1 MNEHTRTAY
10 DFDVYVHPYVKN
22 FSLTCITLLDS
33 PDCDMGCYQ
42 DQGLIVKISTET
54 TVYCFLAPINSGCD
68 IPDED
73 KGRMYSRSSRNE
85 NEMFKRVPNL
95 DLPRTKEDEF
105 YHSLNIRPSSSGLA
119 VMTLVVC
126 RRCKGF
132 FRQTVYQ
139 SLIDSAGEITGWVK
153 EEESSKQH
161 SSEPTQSNN
170 QSTALVYKYEN
181 VEDLAAA
188 YDRIMSAVGNY
199 ALSILGADSKKN
211 NELRLRQLID
221 EYTKQTFERRINR

>member
-1 MNEHTRTAY
+1 MNEHTRTTY
-10 DFDVYVHPYVKN
+10 GFDVYVHPYVKN
-22 FSLTCITLLDS
+22 FNLTCITLLDS
-33 PDCDMGCYQ
+33 PDCAMGCYQ
-42 DQGLIVKISTET
+42 NQGVIVKISTET
-54 TVYCFLAPINSGCD
+54 TVYCFLVPINSGCD

-73 KGRMYSRSSRNE
+73 KARMYSRSSRNE
-85 NEMFKRVPNL
+85 NEMFKRVPKL

-105 YHSLNIRPSSSGLA
+105 YHRLNITPSSSGLA

-126 RRCKGF
+126 SKDF
-132 FRQTVYQ
+132 LRQTVYQ
-139 SLIDSAGEITGWVK
+139 SLIDSGGEITGWVK

-161 SSEPTQSNN
+161 SSEPTQSDN

-188 YDRIMSAVGNY
+188 YGRIMSAVENY
-199 ALSILGADSKKN
+199 ALSILGTDSKKN

-221 EYTKQTFERRINR
+221 EYTKQTFEHRINR